1 MERQNYSARM
11 RRAAWHAYTRNLPGL
26 LLWTLWQAAVRLI
39 ALSPVILSLC
49 FSVFSVRI
57 ALVLSL
63 LLYIFLVYPMRFRS
77 ALTLTRMVRWMDAS
91 SLRPASYLSRL
102 GAGVIRMLS
111 GMVWGIPFAALIYRL
126 YQYIFVFPGSRFNQ
140 DFRAI
145 GAFLNGSAADDTQLL
160 IGSIVFFGMI
170 FLSLLLFLCGWHRGV
185 AYDFQLVGDVTP
197 GSALRNARRVR
208 RLPHV
213 RRALLKC
220 ALTNALLCLPAIIL
234 PLTVPYGY
242 LRGMLTGSPMQDL
255 QLLAAFF
262 RAGMIS
268 GGVVYITAAVF
279 LVLYLPL
286 FSYRK
291 LRNAAVVVNA
301 YADEC

>member
-1 MERQNYSARM
+1 MERQNYSAQM
-11 RRAAWHAYTRNLPGL
+11 RRVAWHAYTRSLPNL
-26 LLWTLWQAAVRLI
+26 LLWTLLQAAVRFV
-39 ALSPVILSLC
+39 ALSPVLLSVCLHILS
-49 FSVFSVRI
+49 VRA
-57 ALVLSL
+57 ALVFSL

-91 SLRPASYLSRL
+91 SLRPASYPSRL
-102 GAGVIRMLS
+102 GAGLIRMLS

-126 YQYIFVFPGSRFNQ
+126 YRYIFVFPGSRFNQ
-140 DFRAI
+140 DFRVI
-145 GAFLNGSAADDTQLL
+145 GAFFNGSAADDTQLL

-170 FLSLLLFLCGWHRGV
+170 FLSLLLFLCGWRCGV
-185 AYDFQLVGDVTP
+185 SFDFQLVGNASP
-197 GSALRNARRVR
+197 GDALRNARRVR

-213 RRALLKC
+213 RRALRKS
-220 ALTNALLCLPAIIL
+220 AVTNALLCLPAIIL
-234 PLTVPYGY
+234 PLTVPYIY

-255 QLLAAFF
+255 QLLIAFF
-262 RAGMIS
+262 QAGMIS
-268 GGVVYITAAVF
+268 GGVVYITATVF

-291 LRNAAVVVNA
+291 LRNAAIVVNA